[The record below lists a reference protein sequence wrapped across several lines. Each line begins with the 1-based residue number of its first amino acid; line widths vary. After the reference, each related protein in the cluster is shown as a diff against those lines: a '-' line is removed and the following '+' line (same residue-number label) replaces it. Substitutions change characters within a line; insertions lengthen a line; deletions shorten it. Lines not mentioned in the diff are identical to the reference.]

1 MQYVARE
8 TLTVRVDAQTRE
20 ALDALATSLDRDRS
34 YVVNEAIAAYLDV
47 HQWQVQHIRRGL
59 AEADAGQFVSSAEVS
74 SVLDRL
80 RRR

>member
-1 MQYVARE
+1 MQYMARE

-20 ALDALATSLDRDRS
+20 ALDAVAASLDRDRS

-47 HQWQVQHIRRGL
+47 HQWHVQHIRQGL
-59 AEADAGQFVSSAEVS
+59 AEADAGQFVSSPELN

-80 RRR
+80 RNR